1 MELHDEEATQVDEEQ
16 CEDESS
22 QKHAEAQPEET
33 DIANAPSG
41 IFGASLA
48 KLSNRTTFNFATLCL
63 FLPM

>member
-1 MELHDEEATQVDEEQ
+1 MKLHSEEATQVDEEQ

-33 DIANAPSG
+33 DIANAPNRFWSFSG
-41 IFGASLA
+41 KTIHT
-48 KLSNRTTFNFATLCL
+48 TTFNLATLCL